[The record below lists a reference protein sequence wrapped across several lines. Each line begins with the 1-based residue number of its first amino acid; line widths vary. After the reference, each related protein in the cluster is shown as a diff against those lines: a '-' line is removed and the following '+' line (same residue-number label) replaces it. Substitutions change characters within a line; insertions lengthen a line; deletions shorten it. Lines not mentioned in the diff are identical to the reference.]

1 MVGMVKQTQHNTSIQ
16 FYFQI
21 NFQLFVFVYYSL
33 HVRRYTVIYINI
45 CIYRNTRTKINIEI
59 KNDYAICIL

>member
-1 MVGMVKQTQHNTSIQ
+1 MVKQTQHNTSIQ

-33 HVRRYTVIYINI
+33 HVRRYTVVYIYI
-45 CIYRNTRTKINIEI
+45 YK
-59 KNDYAICIL
+59 L

>member
-1 MVGMVKQTQHNTSIQ
+1 MVGMVKQTQHNTSVQ

-33 HVRRYTVIYINI
+33 HVLACTVIHIGIHAPKSILKLKMIMQFVYYNI
-45 CIYRNTRTKINIEI
+45 K
-59 KNDYAICIL
+59 K